1 MKVVLNLLE
10 FNPGAMGGIET
21 YIRNILS
28 RLVTIDSSSS
38 WTVVCNESTAEY
50 FAAIDSRIDLKIIM
64 NRRRSFPRLSR
75 SLIRNISGIDLLAKS
90 IERLGADVVHNPLT
104 NVRPLALSRP
114 SVLTF
119 YDMQHEYY
127 PQMFSPREL
136 LRRKAKYEKAVHLAD
151 RIIAISGHVKLSLME
166 KYGVAADKI
175 DVVYLG
181 CGAEYRMLE
190 DSGRFDTLKQKY
202 RLDRPFMYYPAA
214 TWPHKNHRNLLAALR
229 ILKDQS
235 SFDGD
240 LVLTGIAMRAHSE
253 LIEEIERHGLSD
265 RVKVLGY
272 LPYEEL
278 PSLYNMA
285 RLLVFP
291 SLFEGFGIP
300 LVEAM
305 ACGCPV
311 VCSDDTSIP
320 EVIGDAGLLFDPLSP
335 ADIAEKIL
343 TVWNNPE
350 MCAGM
355 REKGLDRAKL
365 FNWDETTRK
374 TLDVYRKTL
383 VSCNT

>member
-21 YIRNILS
+21 YIRNVLS
-28 RLVTIDSSSS
+28 RLATIDSSSS

-50 FAAIDSRIDLKIIM
+50 FAAIDRRIELKIIV
-64 NRRRSFPRLSR
+64 NRRRSLPRLTR
-75 SLIRNISGIDLLAKS
+75 SIFRNITGIDLLARS

-104 NVRPLALSRP
+104 NVRPLAFTRP

-136 LRRKAKYEKAVHLAD
+136 LRRKAKYEKAVHLAN
-151 RIIAISGHVKLSLME
+151 RIIAISGHVKLSLVE

-190 DSGRFDTLKQKY
+190 DSGRFDALKKKY

-229 ILKDQS
+229 ILKEQS

-240 LVLTGIAMRAHSE
+240 LVLTGIAMQAHSG
-253 LIEEIERHGLSD
+253 LMAEIERLGLTD

-272 LPYEEL
+272 LPYEDL
-278 PSLYNMA
+278 PFLYNMT

-311 VCSDDTSIP
+311 VCSGVTSLP
-320 EVIGDAGLLFDPLSP
+320 EVIGDAGVLFDPLSP
-335 ADIAEKIL
+335 ADIAEKVL
-343 TVWNNPE
+343 LVWKSPE
-350 MCAGM
+350 TRAGM
-355 REKGLDRAKL
+355 KDKGLERAKL
-365 FNWDETTRK
+365 FNWDETARK
-374 TLDVYRKTL
+374 TLAVYCKALERI
-383 VSCNT
+383 

>member
-21 YIRNILS
+21 YIRNVLS
-28 RLVTIDSSSS
+28 RLATIDSSNS

-50 FAAIDSRIDLKIIM
+50 FAAIDSRIELKIIV
-64 NRRRSFPRLSR
+64 NRRRSLPRLTR

-104 NVRPLALSRP
+104 NVRPLAFTRP

-127 PQMFSPREL
+127 PQLFSPREL
-136 LRRKAKYEKAVHLAD
+136 SRRKAKYEKAVHLAT
-151 RIIAISGHVKLSLME
+151 RIIAISEHVKLSLVE

-190 DSGRFDTLKQKY
+190 DSGRFAALKQKY

-229 ILKDQS
+229 ILKEQS

-240 LVLTGIAMRAHSE
+240 LVLTGIAMQAHSE
-253 LIEEIERHGLSD
+253 LMAEIERLGLTD

-272 LPYEEL
+272 LPDEDL
-278 PSLYNMA
+278 PCLYNMA

-311 VCSDDTSIP
+311 VCSGVTSIP
-320 EVIGDAGLLFDPLSP
+320 EVIGDAGLLFDPQSP
-335 ADIAEKIL
+335 ADIAEKVL
-343 TVWNNPE
+343 MVWNSPE
-350 MCAGM
+350 IRAGM
-355 REKGLDRAKL
+355 KDKGFERAKL
-365 FNWDETTRK
+365 FNWDDTARK

-383 VSCNT
+383 EGI

>member
-21 YIRNILS
+21 YIRNVLS
-28 RLVTIDSSSS
+28 RLATSDSSSS
-38 WTVVCNESTAEY
+38 WTVVCNDSTAKY
-50 FAAIDSRIDLKIIM
+50 FAAIDSRIDLKIIV
-64 NRRRSFPRLSR
+64 NRRRSFPRLTR
-75 SLIRNISGIDLLAKS
+75 SLLRNITGIDLLAKS

-104 NVRPLALSRP
+104 NVRPLALTTP

-127 PQMFSPREL
+127 PEMFSPREL
-136 LRRKAKYEKAVHLAD
+136 LRRKAKYEKAVLLAD
-151 RIIAISGHVKLSLME
+151 RIIAISEHVKLSLVE
-166 KYGVAADKI
+166 KYGVSADKI

-181 CGAEYRMLE
+181 CGAEYRMLG
-190 DSGRFDTLKQKY
+190 DSGRFDALKQKY

-214 TWPHKNHRNLLAALR
+214 TWPHKNHRNLLAAVR
-229 ILKDQS
+229 ILKEQG

-240 LVLTGIAMRAHSE
+240 LVLTGIAMQAHSE
-253 LIEEIERHGLSD
+253 LLEEIERLGLTD

-272 LPYEEL
+272 LPYEDL
-278 PSLYNMA
+278 PCLYNMA

-311 VCSDDTSIP
+311 VCSGVTSIP
-320 EVIGDAGLLFDPLSP
+320 EVIGDAGMLFDPLSP
-335 ADIAEKIL
+335 ADIAEKVL
-343 TVWNNPE
+343 TVWNSQE
-350 MCAGM
+350 MRNGM
-355 REKGLDRAKL
+355 RGKGLERAKL
-365 FNWDETTRK
+365 FNWDDMARK
-374 TLDVYRKTL
+374 TLDVYRKAL
-383 VSCNT
+383 ERI